1 MDRFSRNLR
10 CSVVTLFRSD
20 QPDETHVKTHTQN
33 TQSFVQGEGS
43 PCPSCDPSLLQP
55 LSCPQARAQR
65 ASGPLLV
72 LVTFEAAYVHPIH
85 FHGAAERGSSSP
97 SNALR
102 MRWSM
107 CHAVFCAMP
116 RSRCSRCLRTNT
128 EGAFD
133 PYKGYAQLVRKAR
146 ITRLGFS
153 ANLLSL
159 YRRARIGRVVALA
172 CPAFTLSARRCRRDA
187 GTQAR
192 KPHLRPAEC
201 GHENASAERKP
212 DTWR

>member
-1 MDRFSRNLR
+1 MSRRTRRTHSPSFKAKVALARLAILR
-10 CSVVTLFRSD
+10 SCNRCLAHRPAPSV
-20 QPDETHVKTHTQN
+20 
-33 TQSFVQGEGS
+33 
-43 PCPSCDPSLLQP
+43 
-55 LSCPQARAQR
+55 QAV
-65 ASGPLLV
+65 LLV

-116 RSRCSRCLRTNT
+116 RSRRNRCLRTNT

-187 GTQAR
+187 GTQVR
-192 KPHLRPAEC
+192 RRPLRPAEC
-201 GHENASAERKP
+201 GHEDASAERKP